1 MAISEFSAGPLRKC
15 IGFSHALPKEKVR
28 RVFEKRGYECYL
40 LTEAVLKNPVRLG
53 ATDSVV
59 LTQTQNDP
67 YQVRK
72 DLERFANILNY
83 DCRLYV
89 RYAPDARLK
98 NIILRTL
105 SRLRLPPSGLVKTD
119 AKFFG
124 SDWFEGYDAPV
135 FAPFV
140 HVLEASNNWD
150 SLANL
155 IASNPADRIPNA
167 ALDIDPRDA
176 KYEQFPLPEEDK
188 LLLKRAFWNCS
199 SIKLVEKESGLSGV
213 SAFGALA
220 RLAGTGNIVGGDWPY
235 RYFVKLGAR
244 LKVAREF
251 EKYRATALE
260 NVPYHLGPRLRMDR
274 CVLGRSQGIIV
285 SDYVE
290 CAEPLR
296 DCARDGRGIP
306 AIGNLFNQTLIA
318 WRRAA
323 TEEDR
328 PLQQVLASLLP
339 KKIPEHREPLIH
351 AYGATKTLEELKALI
366 EHASP
371 SHPVLTGMIHGDLH
385 ATNVLVRMND
395 AVIIDLER
403 TQAGMPLLFDAAS
416 LEGGLFVDGFIKDLR
431 PGEEVLDSIRPLY
444 TAAAFDHD
452 DHYCHPG
459 NRSAWFLDSARQIRM
474 QARQMERQPR
484 QYGWTL
490 AAVLLKKACNCED
503 FREVGEGRTA
513 DATPLTREAVRAL
526 AYVLAEQILMALSE
540 GGDLPV
546 P

>member
-15 IGFSHALPKEKVR
+15 IGFARALPKEKVR

-40 LTEAVLKNPVRLG
+40 LTEAVLKKSGQLET
-53 ATDSVV
+53 TDSVV
-59 LTQTQNDP
+59 LTLTQEDP
-67 YQVRK
+67 DQILQELKQYA
-72 DLERFANILNY
+72 DLLNY

-89 RYAPDARLK
+89 RRLADTRSQLLL
-98 NIILRTL
+98 LRAL
-105 SRLRLPPSGLVKTD
+105 NKLKLPPSGIAKSD
-119 AKFFG
+119 AKHFDT
-124 SDWFEGYDAPV
+124 DWFEDPEV
-135 FAPFV
+135 PILAPFV
-140 HVLEASNNWD
+140 HILAANDDWD

-155 IASNPADRIPNA
+155 IASNPAGRPPNVNLTIDARDDR
-167 ALDIDPRDA
+167 
-176 KYEQFPLPEEDK
+176 EQRVPLPEERE
-188 LLLKRAFWNCS
+188 LLLKRAFWDCS
-199 SIKLVEKESGLSGV
+199 SVTLMQKPNGMSGV
-213 SAFGALA
+213 DAFDVFAY
-220 RLAGTGNIVGGDWPY
+220 LAGNVVGGRWPY

-251 EKYRATALE
+251 YKYRTTALE

-285 SDYVE
+285 SDYVAG
-290 CAEPLR
+290 AEPLR

-323 TEEDR
+323 TEENR
-328 PLQQVLASLLP
+328 PLQQVLAGLLP
-339 KKIPEHREPLIH
+339 KKVPEHRESLIH

-403 TQAGMPLLFDAAS
+403 VQTSMPLLFDVAS
-416 LEGGLFVDGFIKDLR
+416 LEGGLFVDGFIEDRRSAK
-431 PGEEVLDSIRPLY
+431 EVLGSLKPLY
-444 TAAAFDHD
+444 TATAFDRD
-452 DHYCHPG
+452 DHHCPPEDG
-459 NRSAWFLDSARQIRM
+459 SAWFVDSVRQIRM
-474 QARQMERQPR
+474 QARQLEREPR

-503 FREVGEGRTA
+503 FREVDEGQAA

-526 AYVLAEQILMALSE
+526 AYVLAERILVALSGE
-540 GGDLPV
+540 GDSPA